1 MINPSSFGVDK
12 YKNLGTET
20 AIANHAREVGP
31 IVSEQG
37 DVVLT
42 TDSTN
47 KYHYSM
53 IPLEADSVYRV
64 TFDRVDVLEGTPDG
78 VALTLYNRT
87 KEERTSNRLFDLN
100 YYQVMDGYEWTFRTP
115 KTEDTLQ
122 LLFYA
127 GIYGSTAGNGLI
139 YRNVILEKM

>member
-1 MINPSSFGVDK
+1 MLASDSSNN
-12 YKNLGTET
+12 YRYAT
-20 AIANHAREVGP
+20 
-31 IVSEQG
+31 
-37 DVVLT
+37 
-42 TDSTN
+42 
-47 KYHYSM
+47 

-64 TFDRVDVLEGTPDG
+64 TFDCVDVVEGSPDG